1 MFTVLTVVV
10 PVIETVFVTATVVE
24 ILPKKL
30 ATVILLVV
38 AAPLGLVTATS
49 NELPLRVFAAVNSV
63 IFLVAII

>member
-1 MFTVLTVVV
+1 
-10 PVIETVFVTATVVE
+10 VE